1 MHLPNVQNSE
11 KSHYPQSLFRLGKEA
26 FNGDDALTQ
35 ISIPCKVES
44 IGTGA
49 FNCKNLISL
58 VVEPHNPSYI
68 SDNDV
73 LYSRNGSAL
82 VKYANGK
89 KDSEFVI
96 PQHVA
101 KIGED
106 AFADCQSL
114 TSVILPQGVNIIA
127 KGAFRSCSNI
137 VSIVIPDGVEKI
149 DEEAFADCKNLR
161 SISLPQGM
169 TSIGKR
175 AFCNCQ
181 SIEEIILPS
190 SIMKIDDEAFLNCSK
205 LENINIPTTVEYVG
219 RDILKG
225 SISEKKSI

>member
-1 MHLPNVQNSE
+1 MGIANKVLKEVT
-11 KSHYPQSLFRLGKEA
+11 LFQE
-26 FNGDDALTQ
+26 
-35 ISIPCKVES
+35 
-44 IGTGA
+44 
-49 FNCKNLISL
+49 
-58 VVEPHNPSYI
+58 
-68 SDNDV
+68 
-73 LYSRNGSAL
+73 
-82 VKYANGK
+82 YA
-89 KDSEFVI
+89 STI
-96 PQHVA
+96 QH
-101 KIGED
+101 G
-106 AFADCQSL
+106 
-114 TSVILPQGVNIIA
+114 
-127 KGAFRSCSNI
+127 
-137 VSIVIPDGVEKI
+137 
-149 DEEAFADCKNLR
+149 DEEAFADCENLR